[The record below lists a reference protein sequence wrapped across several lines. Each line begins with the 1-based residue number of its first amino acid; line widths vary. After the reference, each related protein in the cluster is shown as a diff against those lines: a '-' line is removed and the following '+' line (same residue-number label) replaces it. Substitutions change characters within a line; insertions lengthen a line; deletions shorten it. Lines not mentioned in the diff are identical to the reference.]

1 MVGSNKKHFCIRP
14 FNSGRIG
21 PRGEI
26 DICCAI
32 DSSKTKFKGYKPF
45 NIKNTDIQTWWNSD
59 YLKYVRQ
66 SFLENKK
73 LHECSQCW
81 RYEESG
87 LKSDRTRANKDHKAI
102 FQNKYET
109 NLKRIGKYDLQHPEF
124 MELQITNL
132 CNLKCQMCNGQES
145 SRLLVENNALGFEN
159 LNQKDYDL
167 NEDHYKKIKD
177 IVKHDLRMLSLL
189 GGEPLFNK
197 KVLHLLSLLVENG
210 KAEKIKLHITTN
222 GTICDDKILQM
233 LKKFKDIRLMLS
245 MEGIDKCNEYMRF
258 PSDWNKIKDN
268 ISKFK
273 TLDNTYIYINSVVQ
287 NLNILYIDKLIDFS
301 HYNDFYIS
309 FNPIIRPEYLNM
321 LNLPK
326 AILQEAYTKLS
337 NIPEEKLIHSENV
350 KSIISIL
357 DKHLNGGM
365 INDNNYQEFVSM
377 IKKRDNYRKVHIKD
391 YMPELAE
398 AIYR

>member
-1 MVGSNKKHFCIRP
+1 MVESNKKHFCIRP

-32 DSSKTKFKGYKPF
+32 KSSKTKFKDFKPF
-45 NIKNTDIQTWWNSD
+45 NIKNTDIKTWWNSD

-66 SFLENKK
+66 SFLNDRK
-73 LHECSQCW
+73 LPECSQCW
-81 RYEESG
+81 KYEELG
-87 LKSDRTRANKDHKAI
+87 LSSDRTRANIDHKAI

-109 NLKRIGKYDLQHPEF
+109 NLKRIKKYDLDFPEF

-132 CNLKCQMCNGQES
+132 CNLKCQMCGGSES

-159 LNQKDYDL
+159 LKQKDYDL
-167 NEDHYKKIKD
+167 DEEHYKKIKD
-177 IVKHDLRMLSLL
+177 MVKHDLNMLSLL

-197 KVLHLLSLLVENG
+197 KVIKLLSLLVENG
-210 KAEKIKLHITTN
+210 KSKNIKLHITTN
-222 GTICDDKILQM
+222 GTICNDDILQI
-233 LKKFKDIRLMLS
+233 LKQFKDIRLMLS
-245 MEGIDKCNEYMRF
+245 MEGVEKCNEYMRF
-258 PSDWNKIKDN
+258 PSNWDELRKN
-268 ISKFK
+268 ILKFK

-287 NLNILYIDKLIDFS
+287 NLNILYLDKLIDFS
-301 HYNDFYIS
+301 NDNNFYI
-309 FNPIIRPEYLNM
+309 NLDPIIKPDYLNM

-326 AILQEAYTKLS
+326 ELLEEAHSRLS
-337 NIPEEKLIHSENV
+337 NVEEEKIIHSENV
-350 KSIISIL
+350 KRIVAILETHIREGAL
-357 DKHLNGGM
+357 DKNK
-365 INDNNYQEFVSM
+365 YQEFVSM

-398 AIYR
+398 VIYK